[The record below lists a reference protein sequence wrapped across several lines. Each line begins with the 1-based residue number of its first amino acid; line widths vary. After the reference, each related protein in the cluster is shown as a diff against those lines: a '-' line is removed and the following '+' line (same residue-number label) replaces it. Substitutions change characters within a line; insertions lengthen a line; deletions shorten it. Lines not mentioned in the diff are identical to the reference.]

1 MPIATCGPPIGERD
15 RPDPKFFGRAV
26 LGQSVPARPIL
37 ICAALPY
44 ECEALVRMLDGPRV
58 EVDATGRRR
67 MRGYVR
73 GAPVVVQETGLG
85 LEAAGKTAALAL
97 EEVSP
102 CCLIASGL
110 AGALSPSASIGDAI
124 VPDRVAREGGEVIEV
139 DGALRAVVAPHLP
152 EKKSR
157 RGLLISVDEVV
168 RTRAQK
174 AALVE
179 RTRADAVD
187 MESAALL
194 EQAREAGVAAL
205 VVRAASDDTRHDL
218 PDLEG
223 LDLSRSADQARLVGR
238 TLLHPA
244 MWWALPRLAR
254 GGRLANRT
262 LRRVFEKTLPL
273 LTRAA
278 GSHVDRSRG

>member
-1 MPIATCGPPIGERD
+1 MPA
-15 RPDPKFFGRAV
+15 
-26 LGQSVPARPIL
+26 QPIL

-44 ECEALVRMLDGPRV
+44 ECEALARMLGAPRV

-67 MRGYVR
+67 HRGHVG

-85 LEAAGKTAALAL
+85 LEAAARSATLAL

-102 CCLIASGL
+102 CCLVASGL
-110 AGALSPSASIGDAI
+110 AGALSPAASVGDAI
-124 VPDRVAREGGEVIEV
+124 VPDRVAREGGETIEV
-139 DGALRAVVAPHLP
+139 DGTLRAVVAPHLP

-174 AALVE
+174 ADLVE

-194 EQAREAGVAAL
+194 EQARRAGVAAL
-205 VVRAASDDTRHDL
+205 VVRAASDDSRHDL
-218 PDLEG
+218 PDLGG
-223 LDLSRSADQARLVGR
+223 LDLSRAADQARLVGR
-238 TLLHPA
+238 TLLRPT
-244 MWWALPRLAR
+244 MWLALARLAR
-254 GGRLANRT
+254 GSRLANRT
-262 LRRVFEKTLPL
+262 LCDVLERTLPL
-273 LTRAA
+273 LGAAA
-278 GSHVDRSRG
+278 GRRTDPMGRQ